1 VIVGLFTGRHNTRA
15 WEYALFEGKNEYLA
29 LPDVKLYARLT
40 EQQIANDCRIILDSA
55 EICRLTKDRK
65 TLSGRKKV
73 AKERYKH
80 LQTLIPFADSKQKP
94 LIKQAKKA
102 MTVIE
107 GAK

>member
-1 VIVGLFTGRHNTRA
+1 VGLFTGRHNIRA

-29 LPDVKLYARLT
+29 LPDVKLYAYLT
-40 EQQIANDCRIILDSA
+40 EQQVSNDCRIILDSA
-55 EICRLTKDRK
+55 EICRTTRDHG
-65 TLSGRKKV
+65 TLVSRKKV

-102 MTVIE
+102 MTMIE
-107 GAK
+107 SMK